1 MLYAANLIPISQYH
15 IAFRARTLILT
26 TGMKQ
31 WLIKLV
37 ILNIFTMN
45 SISIKPAEDMLIV
58 TMIIVL

>member
-1 MLYAANLIPISQYH
+1 
-15 IAFRARTLILT
+15 LILT

-37 ILNIFTMN
+37 ILNIFMMN